1 MSLFPNASV
10 PYGTGRTVIEDNHV
24 DFTGLSQKLIKIA
37 NFRLNAF
44 ISLMNIKGMY
54 GQNATILYRII
65 VPWKNFQLKIF
76 RFVLWSRI
84 KQRMYLN
91 LLYSFIHW
99 EEIMMT
105 PAKHTLIMK
114 MKFNDDIFLKNIFL
128 ELWGTVLQHHYVRM
142 DVRRVKKNI

>member
-76 RFVLWSRI
+76 RFVL
-84 KQRMYLN
+84 
-91 LLYSFIHW
+91 
-99 EEIMMT
+99 
-105 PAKHTLIMK
+105 
-114 MKFNDDIFLKNIFL
+114 
-128 ELWGTVLQHHYVRM
+128 
-142 DVRRVKKNI
+142 